1 MKDVKW
7 NTFFITRYDLI
18 EITKITASDVTEAVI
33 SEMIR
38 TDNDVDDNDK
48 NEAESSVSAGIGTKK
63 HTKHLQGVI

>member
-48 NEAESSVSAGIGTKK
+48 NEAESSVSD
-63 HTKHLQGVI
+63 